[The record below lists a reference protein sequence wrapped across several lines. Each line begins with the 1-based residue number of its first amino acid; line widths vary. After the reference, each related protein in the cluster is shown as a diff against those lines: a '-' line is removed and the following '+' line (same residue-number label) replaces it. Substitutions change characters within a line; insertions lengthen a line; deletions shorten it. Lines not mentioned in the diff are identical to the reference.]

1 MQSRKL
7 LIPLRSKYLRQKLLV
22 DKIEAVPTSKKLSKD
37 AKIAE
42 IMYKK
47 MCIWVLFDFKTLS
60 KKCAPQINTLA
71 PPIFGSP
78 NNVHHRTLLG
88 L

>member
-22 DKIEAVPTSKKLSKD
+22 DKIEAVPTSKKLSKN

-47 MCIWVLFDFKTLS
+47 NMHL
-60 KKCAPQINTLA
+60 
-71 PPIFGSP
+71 GS
-78 NNVHHRTLLG
+78 V
-88 L
+88 